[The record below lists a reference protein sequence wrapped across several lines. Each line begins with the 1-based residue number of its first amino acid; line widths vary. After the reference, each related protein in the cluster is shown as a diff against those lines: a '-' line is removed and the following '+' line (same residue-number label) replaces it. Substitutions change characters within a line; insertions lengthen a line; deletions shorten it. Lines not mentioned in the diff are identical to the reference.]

1 MIFPGLK
8 RILWLKA
15 SSFYSYVWFSSWLIE
30 LGKALHCRGF
40 KNTYI
45 NYLFQ
50 DEINRPLNEP
60 FLFFKANLDDFPSY
74 FSFNAKTS
82 NKAPQADSQ
91 DLLSLSPS
99 YWFDLPEACPWTQPV
114 LMESVSPWVLQQWAS
129 PLSALVLA
137 GASLILGNFPHGA
150 LFRWPRWASL
160 IINQK
165 NIFAFKGCIMFTFMH
180 QFKVIL
186 HMHSLTKLKQCL
198 RLQYNLQLNKP
209 QNK

>member
-1 MIFPGLK
+1 M
-8 RILWLKA
+8 
-15 SSFYSYVWFSSWLIE
+15 S
-30 LGKALHCRGF
+30 
-40 KNTYI
+40 
-45 NYLFQ
+45 
-50 DEINRPLNEP
+50 
-60 FLFFKANLDDFPSY
+60 PSY
-74 FSFNAKTS
+74 FLKQTWMIFLAIFLLMPKQATRPPKQTHKICYPCLLPIGLTFQKHVHGRSQSWWSLCHHGSCSSGHPPCLPLCWLELASF
-82 NKAPQADSQ
+82 
-91 DLLSLSPS
+91 
-99 YWFDLPEACPWTQPV
+99 
-114 LMESVSPWVLQQWAS
+114 
-129 PLSALVLA
+129 LA
-137 GASLILGNFPHGA
+137 TNFPHGA